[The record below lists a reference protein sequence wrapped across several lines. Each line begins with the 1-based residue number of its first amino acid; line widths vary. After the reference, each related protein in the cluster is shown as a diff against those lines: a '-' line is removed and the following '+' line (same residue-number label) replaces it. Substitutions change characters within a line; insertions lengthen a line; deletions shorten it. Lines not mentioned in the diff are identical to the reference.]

1 MDAAVMI
8 VLIIVK
14 HHVVMM
20 DAALRTATRN
30 VAK

>member
-1 MDAAVMI
+1 MQMDAAVMI

-14 HHVVMM
+14 HDVVMM
-20 DAALRTATRN
+20 DAALRN